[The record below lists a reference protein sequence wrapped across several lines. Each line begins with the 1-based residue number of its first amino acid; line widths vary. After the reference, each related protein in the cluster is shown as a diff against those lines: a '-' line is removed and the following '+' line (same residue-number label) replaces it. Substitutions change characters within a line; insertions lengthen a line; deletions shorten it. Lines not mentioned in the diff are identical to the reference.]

1 MRAGAPIAAAV
12 MLALLAAAILVV
24 AGSAEAAPQ
33 RSKAALTA
41 FKRANPCPATGSAG
55 GSCPGYV
62 VRYMEPPCAE
72 GEDAASN
79 MQWQT
84 VAEAKDKDS
93 WERQYCRFHRQRA
106 VQ

>member
-1 MRAGAPIAAAV
+1 MRAGASIAAAV

-33 RSKAALTA
+33 RSKAAVAA
-41 FKRANPCPATGSAG
+41 FKRANPCPATDAAA

-62 VRYMEPPCAE
+62 VRYVEPPCAE

-84 VAEAKDKDS
+84 LAEARDKDS

-106 VQ
+106 AQ